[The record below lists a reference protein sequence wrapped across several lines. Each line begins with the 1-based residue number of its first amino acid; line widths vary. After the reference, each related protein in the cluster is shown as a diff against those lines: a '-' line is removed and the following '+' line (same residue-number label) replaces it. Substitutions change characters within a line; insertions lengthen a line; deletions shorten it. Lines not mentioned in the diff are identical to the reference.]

1 MDKRPCVYILASRPR
16 GTLYVGMSRNLRAR
30 VLAHREGLLEGFTKE
45 YRVHRLVYVETHA
58 TVEEA
63 FAREKR
69 LKRRRRRWK
78 LDLVESQNPTW
89 RDLAEEWW

>member
-1 MDKRPCVYILASRPR
+1 MDKMPCVYTLASKPR

-30 VLAHREGLLEGFTKE
+30 ILAHRDGSLDGFTKK
-45 YRVHRLVYVETHA
+45 YGVRTLVYVESHSSVA
-58 TVEEA
+58 DA

-69 LKRRRRRWK
+69 LKRWRRQWK
-78 LDLVESQNPTW
+78 LDLIETLNPNW